1 MKTLKTKEEGLQFV
15 REALERAQVAN
26 EVKGKVIAVFTASSS
41 PWWFSPTDYIE
52 YLVSQLIT
60 LFTYKFEDER
70 MSIPANM
77 VYLMSAEKGVPSILL
92 HWRVYLSLY
101 APYVRGWRLETIKD
115 GEGRPIGMTAVIIDK
130 EGNEWRWERYYEN
143 LQLTSRW
150 KNKELMF
157 AKTILKEALAIMFPQ
172 LNLLPP
178 LSTVETYDPDDIDN
192 GNGHQVAS
200 VAHIMNVSVKP
211 NSYEAPNVQD
221 VKAEASDF
229 DTPENNNYSYP
240 DMKRSPELVR
250 RMTNIPPAETR
261 QDKKGEASINR
272 EVQDKFRELSDLVGH
287 EEALKIA
294 KGIVRDLGANEFKE
308 LSPSKQQLAFIMLS
322 NAIELERK
330 LRGYYDEQ
338 PE

>member
-1 MKTLKTKEEGLQFV
+1 MKTLQTKEDGLQFV

-26 EVKGKVIAVFTASSS
+26 EVRGKVLAVFMASSS
-41 PWWFSPTDYIE
+41 PWWFSPADYIE
-52 YLVSQLIT
+52 YLINQLIT

-77 VYLMSAEKGVPSILL
+77 VYLMSADKGVPSILL

-101 APYVRGWRLETIKD
+101 APYVKGWRLETIKD
-115 GEGRPIGMTAVIIDK
+115 SEGRPVGMTAVIIDK
-130 EGNEWRWERYYEN
+130 EGNEWKWERYYEN

-192 GNGHQVAS
+192 GNGNQV
-200 VAHIMNVSVKP
+200 VSVGHIVNAPVHPTSRETQNKENRETSVP
-211 NSYEAPNVQD
+211 HTQAAPNNGLSSQER
-221 VKAEASDF
+221 KRA
-229 DTPENNNYSYP
+229 P
-240 DMKRSPELVR
+240 DLVR
-250 RMTNIPPAETR
+250 SMANVPPSDTK
-261 QDKKGEASINR
+261 QDRKGMADINR
-272 EVQDKFRELSDLVGH
+272 EVQDKFRELCELVGKD
-287 EEALKIA
+287 EALEIA

-308 LSPSKQQLAFIMLS
+308 LDPSKQRLAIMMIE
-322 NAIELERK
+322 NAIYTERK
-330 LRGYYDEQ
+330 LRGYDD
-338 PE
+338 

>member
-1 MKTLKTKEEGLQFV
+1 MKTLKSKEEGLQFV

-26 EVKGKVIAVFTASSS
+26 EVKGKVVAVFTASSS

-52 YLVSQLIT
+52 YLVNQLIT

-101 APYVRGWRLETIKD
+101 APYVKGWRLETIKD

-192 GNGHQVAS
+192 GNGNQVVS
-200 VAHIMNVSVKP
+200 VAHILNAPVRP
-211 NSYEAPNVQD
+211 NSYEAPSTQD
-221 VKAEASDF
+221 TKTETSDLG
-229 DTPENNNYSYP
+229 TPVNNNHSRP
-240 DMKRSPELVR
+240 DVKRSPELVR
-250 RMTNIPPAETR
+250 SMANVPPAETR
-261 QDKKGEASINR
+261 QDKKGDANISR
-272 EVQDKFRELSDLVGH
+272 EVQDKFKELSDLVGQ

-308 LSPSKQQLAFIMLS
+308 LSPSKQQLALIMLG

-330 LRGYYDEQ
+330 LRGQYDE
-338 PE
+338 